1 MQLRFAEQVGRRTLS
16 GLDEVGRA
24 SSLLGES
31 LFWTFCGYRWRQ
43 PVRASAVC
51 AQMMQIGIAAVP
63 ITSLLAVAIG
73 VMLAVQ
79 SLYSL
84 GLFGAESFAHVGI
97 ALSLTREF
105 APLIVGILIAG
116 RSGSALAARV
126 SSMTINQEVDALRAM
141 GLNPVRFL
149 IAPALLAMIVMLPC
163 LTTWANI
170 VALGAAGLFVSASL
184 DVSLAAYAANTMEV
198 LQPDEMAQQRA
209 LARAAAAHDHHDLAL
224 PDREAHVEQDLSRAV
239 MGVEMLHL
247 DGRRGRR
254 HFGDGGVRRGGLEAH
269 VSASR

>member
-1 MQLRFAEQVGRRTLS
+1 MPLRFAEQVGRSTVS

-31 LFWTFCGYRWRQ
+31 LFWTFVGRRWRQ
-43 PVRASAVC
+43 PVRLSAVC
-51 AQMMQIGIAAVP
+51 VQMMQIGIAALP
-63 ITSLLAVAIG
+63 ITTLLSVAIG

-126 SSMTINQEVDALRAM
+126 STMTINQEVDALRAI
-141 GLNPVRFL
+141 GINPVRFL
-149 IAPALLAMIVMLPC
+149 VAPALLAMLVMLPS
-163 LTTWANI
+163 LTMWANA

-184 DVSLAAYAANTMEV
+184 DMSLAAYAANTMAV
-198 LQPDEMAQQRA
+198 LQPGDVLHGLGKSVLFAVLIVIVAA
-209 LARAAAAHDHHDLAL
+209 LNGSRVSGGAEGVGRVTTRSVVHSISAIVLA
-224 PDREAHVEQDLSRAV
+224 D
-239 MGVEMLHL
+239 MI
-247 DGRRGRR
+247 
-254 HFGDGGVRRGGLEAH
+254 FGFLATR
-269 VSASR
+269 